1 MSGRV
6 RLLLLTVGRRK
17 LAIVVIVYVITCY
30 TVMYNTLPRY
40 FSRDIQPPL
49 TSLFIRAPSSGHV
62 SRKTIA
68 IGGGITSRRLRAV
81 NESNVG
87 EKFVF
92 FTSLLP
98 SFCNTTSSQFTYAF
112 YLAYD
117 YTDRV
122 FSNDRLYAAFVET
135 FWRKIGQL
143 CPENITIAL
152 RLVNCS
158 HSGKPAWAQNDAM
171 MEGYLDDADYFYRV
185 NDDSKMLTSRW
196 AEMFVAALDSYDPPR
211 VGVVGPKH
219 VGGNVAILTYDFVHR
234 THIDIFGF
242 YYPRSFT
249 DWFGD
254 GWITRVYKPDRCTKL
269 SEVRLKHTQ
278 RLGKRYRVNQSAGRL
293 LQPTVDQDKLILD
306 RSRVASDYSC
316 NT

>member
-1 MSGRV
+1 MSGGV
-6 RLLLLTVGRRK
+6 RLLLQLTVGRRK
-17 LAIVVIVYVITCY
+17 LVIGVIVYVITCY
-30 TVMYNTLPRY
+30 TVMYRTLPRY
-40 FSRDIQPPL
+40 LSRDIQPPL
-49 TSLFIRAPSSGHV
+49 TSVFIRAPSSGHV
-62 SRKTIA
+62 SRRTIIA
-68 IGGGITSRRLRAV
+68 IGGGITSRRLSAL

-98 SFCNTTSSQFTYAF
+98 SFCNTTSSQFSYAF

-122 FSNDRLYAAFVET
+122 FSNDRLYAAFVEA
-135 FWRKIGQL
+135 FWSEIDRL
-143 CPENITIAL
+143 CPENITAAL

-171 MEGYLDDADYFYRV
+171 MEAYLDNADYFYRI
-185 NDDSKMLTSRW
+185 NDDSEMLTSRW
-196 AEMFVAALDSYDPPR
+196 AEMFVAALDSYDPLR

-219 VGGNVAILTYDFVHR
+219 RGGNAGILTYDFVHK

-242 YYPRSFT
+242 YYPRPFT

-254 GWITRVYKPDRCTKL
+254 GWITRVYRPDRCTKL
-269 SEVRLKHTQ
+269 SEVRLKHTL
-278 RLGKRYRVNQSAGRL
+278 RLGKRYQVNQSARRL

-306 RSRVASDYSC
+306 RSAVGSDY
-316 NT
+316 